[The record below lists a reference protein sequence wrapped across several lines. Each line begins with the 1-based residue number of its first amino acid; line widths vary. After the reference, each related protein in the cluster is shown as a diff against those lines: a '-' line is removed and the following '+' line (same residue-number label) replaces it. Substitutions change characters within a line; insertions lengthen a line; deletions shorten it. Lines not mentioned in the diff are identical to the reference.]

1 MTNLY
6 NHSFRE
12 KDNCGFG
19 FIANIEDKPGHWVVQ
34 QAIDSLS
41 RLSHRGVIAD
51 DGLSGD
57 GCGILL
63 RMPHSFTQKIA
74 EQENFI
80 LAKQYAVGMFFFP
93 KTNVAASIKE
103 DIENIIER
111 QGFHVAGWRDVPI
124 NPSVCGKQ
132 ALETLPDFAQIFI
145 NIHQPINHN
154 ELYRRLFM
162 IRCILSENWQDEP
175 EFYTCSLSQDTLIY
189 KGLVTP
195 ENLPVFYPDLADP
208 DMQSSLAIFHQ
219 RFSTNTLPKWKL
231 AQPFRIL
238 AHNGEINTIQANRSW
253 AKTRLPKILG
263 ERMPEISYCKNVIN
277 QTGSDSSSLDN
288 MLDLLIAGGMD
299 IKRAIRLLI
308 PPAWQNVEHFDPD
321 LRAFYEYN
329 SMHLEPWDGPA
340 GIVLTDGHYAG
351 CTSDRNGLRPTR
363 YIVTKDNHIIIAS
376 EAGTCDIDERNIVE
390 KGRLRAGQLM
400 MVDLKEGKIL
410 YPKDID
416 NEVKNRAP
424 YRKWLH
430 DNAKYLS
437 STFLQEY
444 PSANP
449 MSAKQR
455 ITYEKLFQITLEEQ
469 LNMLTPMGEKGLE
482 PVASMGDDTP
492 IASLSNKIRPLYD
505 YFRQDFAQVTNPP
518 IDPLR
523 EAIVMSLQVC
533 LGSENALFRETQSQA
548 ARLLLD
554 SPILTEGQFLTL
566 TQGDD
571 DRYLTEFL
579 DLNVSNDTPLAN
591 AIDTLCE
598 ASEKAAMEG
607 KTALVLSDHN
617 IGQDR
622 YPIHALLAVGAIHN
636 YLIQKELRHKV
647 NIIVK
652 TATARNSHHMACLL
666 AYGATL
672 IYPYLAYETL
682 TAFVKNGQ
690 IDEVNLIQIGKN
702 YRGALDKGIYK
713 IMSKMGISTLPSYRG
728 SQLFEV
734 LGLDQTITD
743 KCFSA
748 SLSRIQGADWD
759 ILEAEAK
766 SLVQTAYNLLEK
778 HDVGGFGK
786 LMASGEYHCYNPDVI
801 ISMQKAAK
809 TGDYEYYKQ
818 FADHVNNR
826 PVATLRDLMSIN
838 SDRQPISTDA
848 VEPISDIVKRFD
860 SAAMSLGALSP
871 EAHEVLAM
879 AMNRLGARSNSGE
892 GGEDPAR
899 FGTDKV
905 SKIKQIASGR
915 FGVTPHYLVNAE
927 MLQIKIAQG
936 AKPGEGGQLPGN
948 KVNKL
953 IAWLRYSK
961 PGITLISPPPH
972 HDIYSIEDLAQ
983 LIFDLKQ
990 INPNALVS
998 VKLVSSAG
1006 VGTIAAGVAKA
1017 YADFITISGHDGG
1030 TGASPYTSIYHAG
1043 SPWELGLSETHQ
1055 SLLEND
1061 LRHKVTLQTDG
1072 GLKTGLDVIKAALLG
1087 AESFGFGTAPMVT
1100 IGCKYLRICH
1110 LNNCAT
1116 GVATQHDILRQQHF
1130 HGDVEKVTN
1139 YFRFVATEI
1148 REILA
1153 SMGYHCL
1160 DEIIGKSAL
1169 LSQKQGETKKQQN
1182 LDLSKVIDLTHS
1194 GKYTP
1199 QKTLNTPYDTAELN
1213 QRALKDASTAIEQKQ
1228 DIHLAYDI
1236 RNTDRSF
1243 GATLSGYI
1251 AQKWGRDGMQD
1262 ASVKINLMGTAGQ
1275 SFGVW
1280 NAEGLELRLTGEAND
1295 YVGKG
1300 MNGGKIIIHPH
1311 ENVLF
1316 DPSSAPIIGNTC
1328 LYGATGGT
1336 LFAAGHAGERFAVRN
1351 SGALAIVEG
1360 VGDHGCEY
1368 MTGGVV
1374 VCLGKTGI
1382 NFGAGMT
1389 GGFAFTFD
1397 EDDRFMEYY
1406 NHELVGISRISTL
1419 QMREYTVLLQ
1429 QLLEQYQDETQSKKA
1444 AYILENYSILKS
1456 KFWLVQPKA
1465 EDINNL
1471 YVRLN
1476 QAL

>member
-12 KDNCGFG
+12 RDNCGFG
-19 FIANIEDKPGHWVVQ
+19 FIANIEDQPSHWVVK
-34 QAIDSLS
+34 QAIDSLT

-51 DGLSGD
+51 DGLSAD

-63 RMPHSFTQKIA
+63 RMPHNFTRKIA

-93 KTNVAASIKE
+93 KSDIAAAIKE

-111 QGFHVAGWRDVPI
+111 QGFHVAGWRNVPI
-124 NPSVCGKQ
+124 DASVCGKK
-132 ALETLPDFAQIFI
+132 ALDTLPDFVQIFI
-145 NIHQPINHN
+145 NIHQPINRS

-162 IRCILSENWQDEP
+162 IRCVLSENWQNET

-189 KGLVTP
+189 KGLITP
-195 ENLPVFYPDLADP
+195 NNLPVFYPDLADP

-219 RFSTNTLPKWKL
+219 RFSTNTLPQWKL

-288 MLDLLIAGGMD
+288 MLDLLVAGGMD

-376 EAGTCDIDERNIVE
+376 ETGTCDIDEQDIVE
-390 KGRLRAGQLM
+390 KGCLRAGQLM

-410 YPKDID
+410 YPEDID
-416 NEVKNRAP
+416 DEVKKRAP
-424 YRKWLH
+424 YRKWLN

-449 MSAKQR
+449 MSAEQLL
-455 ITYEKLFQITLEEQ
+455 TYEKLFQVTLEER

-492 IASLSNKIRPLYD
+492 IAPLSSKIRPLYD

-566 TQGDD
+566 TQNDD
-571 DRYLTEFL
+571 TKYPSEFF
-579 DLNVSNDTPLAN
+579 DLNVSNDISLPQALDA
-591 AIDTLCE
+591 LCE
-598 ASEKAAMEG
+598 AAENAAMEG

-617 IGQDR
+617 IRQDH

-636 YLIQKELRHKV
+636 YLIKKELRHKV

-652 TATARNSHHMACLL
+652 TATARDSHHMACLL

-682 TAFVKNGQ
+682 TSFVKNQQ
-690 IDEVNLIQIGKN
+690 INEVNLIQVGKN
-702 YRGALDKGIYK
+702 YRQALNKGIYK

-734 LGLDQTITD
+734 LGLNQEVTN

-748 SLSRIQGADWD
+748 SLSRIEGACWNT
-759 ILEAEAK
+759 LESEAK
-766 SLVQTAYNLLEK
+766 TLVSTAYDLLEK
-778 HDVGGFGK
+778 HDVGGIGK
-786 LMASGEYHCYNPDVI
+786 LMVGGEYHCYNPDVI
-801 ISMQKAAK
+801 ALMQKAAS
-809 TGDYEYYKQ
+809 TGDYALYKQ
-818 FADHVNNR
+818 FADHVNSR

-838 SDRQPISTDA
+838 SDLPPISIDE
-848 VEPISDIVKRFD
+848 VEPLENIVRRFD

-927 MLQIKIAQG
+927 VLQIKVAQG

-948 KVNKL
+948 KINKL

-990 INPNALVS
+990 INPKALIS

-1006 VGTIAAGVAKA
+1006 VGTIASGVAKA

-1043 SPWELGLSETHQ
+1043 SPWELGLSESHQ
-1055 SLLEND
+1055 SLIENN

-1072 GLKTGLDVIKAALLG
+1072 GLKTGLDVVKAALLG
-1087 AESFGFGTAPMVT
+1087 AESFGFGTAPMVIT
-1100 IGCKYLRICH
+1100 GCKYLRICH

-1116 GVATQHDILRQQHF
+1116 GVATQNEILRKQHF
-1130 HGDVEKVTN
+1130 HGDVEKVMN
-1139 YFRFVATEI
+1139 YFRFIATEI

-1153 SMGYHCL
+1153 SLGYRSL
-1160 DEIIGKSAL
+1160 DEIIGKTAL
-1169 LSQKQGETKKQQN
+1169 LSQKQGETEKQQK
-1182 LDLSKVIDLTHS
+1182 LDLSMILDQSHS
-1194 GKYTP
+1194 GKYQP
-1199 QKTLNTPYDTAELN
+1199 QKIPNTPYDKAELN
-1213 QRALKDASTAIEQKQ
+1213 QQAFADAKTAIKQ
-1228 DIHLAYDI
+1228 GQSLELAYKI
-1236 RNTDRSF
+1236 HNTDRSF
-1243 GATLSGYI
+1243 GAPLSGYI
-1251 AQKWGRDGMQD
+1251 AETWGRDGMTNAQI
-1262 ASVKINLMGTAGQ
+1262 KITLTGSAGQ

-1280 NAEGLELRLTGEAND
+1280 NAKGLALKLIGEAND

-1300 MNGGKIIIHPH
+1300 MNGGKLIIHPH
-1311 ENVLF
+1311 SNISF
-1316 DPSSAPIIGNTC
+1316 DPSQSPIIGNTC

-1336 LFAAGHAGERFAVRN
+1336 LFAAGLAGERFAVRN

-1360 VGDHGCEY
+1360 MGDHGCEY

-1389 GGFAFTFD
+1389 GGFALVLD

-1406 NHELVGISRISTL
+1406 NHELVDISRISTIK
-1419 QMREYTVLLQ
+1419 MREYTFLLK
-1429 QLLEQYQDETQSKKA
+1429 QLLEQYRQETESQKA
-1444 AYILENYSILKS
+1444 AYVLDNYSILKS